1 MTRLAL
7 PAFPVPAAEKER
19 PGFLLRKS
27 TMMPIKSFVPVV
39 LGAATILLL
48 LGPVLGASPYLNQ
61 RSTLRGGAYRSLSS
75 DIDYGTEKKASAFLK
90 LITQGIE
97 KNLLHLSMPC
107 LLRPSP
113 LTHPPIHLP
122 AYLPGDDI
130 SSPCDA
136 MAPCTTDSGG
146 SHCTASNNPF
156 RGYECSGSTDSCTFN
171 VVSYEEDDDIYFRM
185 NHSSTNPSSTCN
197 DLCAHFNSTCLGARE
212 GWDNECRGLDAG
224 VTSYTCTDPMSAYSH
239 SWHIFC
245 TCSSPAWTTG
255 EYEWIACLNLT

>member
-1 MTRLAL
+1 MARNTTTAVSSTVNILKSSSPMRVCLTTRLREAL
-7 PAFPVPAAEKER
+7 LP
-19 PGFLLRKS
+19 
-27 TMMPIKSFVPVV
+27 TD
-39 LGAATILLL
+39 
-48 LGPVLGASPYLNQ
+48 
-61 RSTLRGGAYRSLSS
+61 LSV
-75 DIDYGTEKKASAFLK
+75 
-90 LITQGIE
+90 
-97 KNLLHLSMPC
+97 
-107 LLRPSP
+107 P

-136 MAPCTTDSGG
+136 MAPCTTDSGDD
-146 SHCTASNNPF
+146 HCTAFNNPF

-185 NHSSTNPSSTCN
+185 NHSSTNHSSTCN